1 MMNATTHPTN
11 NPGAVI
17 NPAAGNNPS
26 MGKRIAK
33 ITGVIIAIAIVLVAA
48 SVILATYVWNGL
60 DAGQPAPTFSGH
72 DLTGKSINLT
82 DYASKPVMLT
92 FWSPDCGA
100 CREELPT
107 LQTIAADPNAEV
119 TLVTVVSKMPAAEVQ
134 QFVTEAGLTFPV
146 IVDEAGQIAHDYEI
160 TGVPV
165 SYFINPDGQID
176 HSIIGAGREGD
187 LQNNLFAW
195 LSTCSVDEVCK

>member
-1 MMNATTHPTN
+1 MMNSTAHPTN
-11 NPGAVI
+11 NTGAIFTPTVD
-17 NPAAGNNPS
+17 NKPS
-26 MGKRIAK
+26 MRKRIVN
-33 ITGVIIAIAIVLVAA
+33 ITGVIIATALLLVAA
-48 SVILATYVWNGL
+48 SAILATYVWNGL
-60 DAGQPAPTFSGH
+60 DAGQPAPALSGH
-72 DLTGKSINLT
+72 DLNGKPISLA
-82 DYASKPVMLT
+82 DYAGKPVMLT

>member
-1 MMNATTHPTN
+1 MMNATTHTDTVFNPITNKPSPT
-11 NPGAVI
+11 
-17 NPAAGNNPS
+17 
-26 MGKRIAK
+26 KRIAK
-33 ITGVIIAIAIVLVAA
+33 IMGVIIAIGIFLVAA
-48 SVILATYVWNGL
+48 SAILATYVWNGL
-60 DAGQPAPTFSGH
+60 DAGQPAPAFRANELNGEPIT
-72 DLTGKSINLT
+72 LA
-82 DYASKPVMLT
+82 DYRGKPVMLT

-100 CREELPT
+100 CREELPA

-119 TLVTVVSKMPAAEVQ
+119 TLVTVVSKMPATAVQ

-146 IVDEAGQIAHDYEI
+146 IVDEAGQIAQDYEI

-176 HSIIGAGREGD
+176 HSIIGAGGEGD

-195 LSTCSVDEVCK
+195 LSTCSVEEVCK

>member
-1 MMNATTHPTN
+1 MMNATTHPTDN
-11 NPGAVI
+11 TGTAFNPTVSK
-17 NPAAGNNPS
+17 PS
-26 MGKRIAK
+26 LPKRIAK
-33 ITGVIIAIAIVLVAA
+33 IIGVIIAIGLLLVAA
-48 SVILATYVWNGL
+48 SAILATYVWNGL
-60 DAGQPAPTFSGH
+60 DAGQPAPAISAH
-72 DLTGKSINLT
+72 DLNGKPISLT
-82 DYASKPVMLT
+82 DYAGKPVMLT

-119 TLVTVVSKMPAAEVQ
+119 TLVTVVSKLPAADVQ
-134 QFVTEAGLTFPV
+134 QFVAEAGLTFPV
-146 IVDEAGQIAHDYEI
+146 IVDETGQIAQDYEI

-176 HSIIGAGREGD
+176 HSIIGAGGEGD

-195 LSTCSVDEVCK
+195 LSTCSVEEVCK

>member
-1 MMNATTHPTN
+1 MMNSTLNTDAVFNPTVAN
-11 NPGAVI
+11 K
-17 NPAAGNNPS
+17 PS
-26 MGKRIAK
+26 MRKRIVK
-33 ITGVIIAIAIVLVAA
+33 IVALLVATGLLLIAA
-48 SVILATYVWNGL
+48 SAILATYVWNGL
-60 DAGQPAPTFSGH
+60 EAGQPAPAFSGQGLNGEPISL
-72 DLTGKSINLT
+72 DQ
-82 DYASKPVMLT
+82 YAGKPVMLT

-100 CREELPT
+100 CREELPA

-134 QFVTEAGLTFPV
+134 QFVAEAGLTFPV

-195 LSTCSVDEVCK
+195 LRTCNVDEVSK

>member
-1 MMNATTHPTN
+1 MMNATTHTDTVFNPITNKPSPT
-11 NPGAVI
+11 
-17 NPAAGNNPS
+17 
-26 MGKRIAK
+26 KRIAK
-33 ITGVIIAIAIVLVAA
+33 IMGVIIAIGIFLVAA
-48 SVILATYVWNGL
+48 SAILATYVWNGL
-60 DAGQPAPTFSGH
+60 DAGQPAPAFRAN
-72 DLTGKSINLT
+72 DLNGEPITLA
-82 DYASKPVMLT
+82 DYRGKPVMLT

-100 CREELPT
+100 CREELPA

-119 TLVTVVSKMPAAEVQ
+119 TLVTVVSKMPATAVQ

-146 IVDEAGQIAHDYEI
+146 IVDEAGQIAQDYEI

-176 HSIIGAGREGD
+176 HSIIGAGGEGD

-195 LSTCSVDEVCK
+195 LSTCSVEEVCK